1 MYNYYF
7 IKVPGTRNDK
17 LINPKLEC
25 HEIQLPNPISTY
37 KYNDTFTST
46 TAYYY
51 KNGVLTP
58 KKRKISGVNYNH
70 TYYDT
75 IEEAL
80 KVKTLLLL
88 NEKKCLESLVKQ
100 AASDIA
106 LILSEITPVQA
117 NNPEL
122 FL

>member
-7 IKVPGTRNDK
+7 IKAPGTRNDK
-17 LINPKLEC
+17 LTNPKLEC
-25 HEIQLPNPISTY
+25 HEIRLPNPLNTY
-37 KYNDTFTST
+37 KYNHKFTST

-51 KNGVLTP
+51 KDGVLTP
-58 KKRKISGVNYNH
+58 KKRKVSGVNYNH

-80 KVKTLLLL
+80 KTKTLLLL
-88 NEKKCLESLVKQ
+88 KEKKSLESLVKQ
-100 AASDIA
+100 ATSDIA
-106 LILSEITPVQA
+106 LILSEVTPVQSS
-117 NNPEL
+117 NPEL